1 MHLRPSLTVA
11 AGAALAALLAL
22 LASMLGAEKLSQRLE
37 QEAASVIDGRPV
49 EASFTTGAG
58 WPSRHALLKPL
69 GDVPERL
76 RSDVA
81 RAVAGIR
88 GVGGVQWTDGTM
100 LAEAGEVPVEA
111 LHCQED
117 VAAILGARTIRFEE
131 SSAALAA
138 GGSDL
143 LDEVA
148 RALKP
153 CFGARIAIT
162 GHTDNSGDEPANQVL
177 SLERAT
183 SVKRALIARGIPEQS
198 LQVRGLGS
206 SQPVSGL
213 APTDPAN
220 RRIEFKV
227 VARLQVKPTPIDTPG
242 PR

>member
-1 MHLRPSLTVA
+1 M
-11 AGAALAALLAL
+11 
-22 LASMLGAEKLSQRLE
+22 
-37 QEAASVIDGRPV
+37 
-49 EASFTTGAG
+49 
-58 WPSRHALLKPL
+58 
-69 GDVPERL
+69 
-76 RSDVA
+76 
-81 RAVAGIR
+81 
-88 GVGGVQWTDGTM
+88 
-100 LAEAGEVPVEA
+100 
-111 LHCQED
+111 
-117 VAAILGARTIRFEE
+117 
-131 SSAALAA
+131 
-138 GGSDL
+138 
-143 LDEVA
+143 A

-162 GHTDNSGDEPANQVL
+162 GHTDNSGDEPANRVL